1 MKEEKLKEY
10 YSIYTDAWK
19 LFKRFSYPDETAAFW
34 GKYTAE
40 VGMLD
45 KKYGHSELFRN
56 LAVAVTKELQRIEK
70 IGDKMT
76 IRRDD

>member
-1 MKEEKLKEY
+1 MDLQMY
-10 YSIYTDAWK
+10 YNLFTDLWR
-19 LFKRFSYPDETAAFW
+19 LFKKYSSPDHTETFWKSYTED
-34 GKYTAE
+34 

-70 IGDKMT
+70 IGDKSGKNME
-76 IRRDD
+76 